1 MNAAQ
6 SMYKPANAV
15 QLTYKPANA
24 VQLTYIPVNAVQST
38 QSEHY
43 IQQAGGASTT
53 STGYGDATVGVVV
66 GGGT

>member
-6 SMYKPANAV
+6 SM
-15 QLTYKPANA
+15 YKPANA

>member
-1 MNAAQ
+1 
-6 SMYKPANAV
+6 MYKPANAV
-15 QLTYKPANA
+15 QC
-24 VQLTYIPVNAVQST
+24 T

-53 STGYGDATVGVVV
+53 STGYDYGDATVGVVV